1 MPGFPLSNSSTAFL
15 LFFYS
20 SFIGNWSRC
29 WYVFQSGILII
40 DLLLCNASIISL
52 STSTTDGSYSQI
64 HVKSTW
70 TERYISWRNCSFMIT
85 LLCLSSEQW
94 CIRYIW
100 SIILISREGIDRW
113 NLANH
118 LLQFFYYYGLLLNY
132 DKLVLRVRN
141 DGGYIE
147 KEEKGWLEEGREY
160 MLSVENPI
168 DASLDI
174 GKSSYNIKVRIGR
187 YIYCRDLKHS
197 VLMH

>member
-1 MPGFPLSNSSTAFL
+1 MCFNQESSLLTSCYVMRQLSRYPHLRPMVLILKYMLSQRELNDT
-15 LFFYS
+15 YHGG
-20 SFIGNWSRC
+20 IG
-29 WYVFQSGILII
+29 
-40 DLLLCNASIISL
+40 
-52 STSTTDGSYSQI
+52 
-64 HVKSTW
+64 
-70 TERYISWRNCSFMIT
+70 SFMIT

-100 SIILISREGIDRW
+100 SIILISREGIDRG

-147 KEEKGWLEEGREY
+147 KEEKGWLEEGSEY